1 MIYKILV
8 RNSVSMSLWKVS
20 HRVSTITLQDTSRNR
35 GLLWALGFG
44 GFLVNA
50 DNRAIAPMLAAIAI
64 ALHTTPSAAALL
76 VTAYSIPYGVF
87 QLGYGPMADRIG
99 KVRTI
104 LIALCLFAVGTI
116 GCAVVHTFTSL
127 IVLRFVTGMF
137 AAGIIPTSLAE
148 IGDRFSLGERPR
160 AIAFFMS
167 LSTSGQALGIVIG
180 GIVAQFL
187 SYRYLFLIL
196 GLAAFPALLV
206 FLRQKAG
213 EQQLSPAAAPPVL
226 SRYKVL
232 LRRRFAWLIYALVL
246 CEGLIFFGGFTF
258 LGVYGVKELHLS
270 YFVIGLLTA
279 TYSLGAF
286 VGSRTIS
293 RALARLGAGR
303 MPIFGAAIMTCAFGI
318 IWLWPAV
325 AALTTGFVILGF
337 GFSYCHSTLQT
348 HATDLL
354 PNARATAM
362 SLFAFSLFLGS
373 GLGPML
379 TGYIYAGLGMHWML
393 GAVTVGM
400 ALFTLGC
407 VSLVRPP
414 KSVDQQTTVAL

>member
-1 MIYKILV
+1 
-8 RNSVSMSLWKVS
+8 MSAAPPPRS
-20 HRVSTITLQDTSRNR
+20 DAHNR
-35 GLLWALGFG
+35 SLLWALGVG

-64 ALHTTPSAAALL
+64 ALHTTPANAALL

-87 QLGYGPMADRIG
+87 QLGYGPLADRIG

-104 LIALCLFAVGTI
+104 VVALCLFGLGTI
-116 GCAVVHTFTSL
+116 GCAVVHTFSSL
-127 IVLRFVTGMF
+127 MVLRVVTGMF

-148 IGDRFSLGERPR
+148 IGDRFSLTDRPR

-180 GIVAQFL
+180 GVVAQFL

-196 GLAAFPALLV
+196 GLASFPALLT
-206 FLRQKAG
+206 FLRQGDTRVRTETKAG
-213 EQQLSPAAAPPVL
+213 ATPVL
-226 SRYKVL
+226 ERYKTL

-246 CEGLIFFGGFTF
+246 SEGLVFFGGFTF
-258 LGVYGVKELHLS
+258 LGVYGVKQLHLS

-286 VGSRTIS
+286 AGSRTIS
-293 RALARLGAGR
+293 RVLARVGTGR
-303 MPIFGAAIMTCAFGI
+303 MPVVGATIMTCAFAL
-318 IWLWPAV
+318 IWVWPAV
-325 AALTTGFVILGF
+325 VALTLGFVILGF

-348 HATDLL
+348 YATDLL
-354 PNARATAM
+354 PNARATAV

-379 TGYIYAGLGMHWML
+379 TGYIYDGLGMNWLL

-400 ALFTLGC
+400 GVFAVGC
-407 VSLVRPP
+407 VALVRPP
-414 KSVDQQTTVAL
+414 KASDHESTLAV